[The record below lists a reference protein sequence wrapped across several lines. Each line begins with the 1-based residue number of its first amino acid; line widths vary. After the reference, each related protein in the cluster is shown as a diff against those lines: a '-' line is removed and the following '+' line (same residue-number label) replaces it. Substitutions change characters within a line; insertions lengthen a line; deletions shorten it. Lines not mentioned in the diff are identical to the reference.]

1 MNENL
6 IKKLQGVEL
15 IANYSKVR
23 RMLNNPLK
31 YIKAI
36 FHKEYIYPKTKM
48 EKVVDTYLFFGKKMK
63 VALPASTDI
72 YLTGGKSHSSEIRLA
87 LFLIKNL
94 KTNDK
99 FLDIGAHYGYFTLL
113 ASEIVGLN
121 GQVISFEPTSK
132 SFQLLKLNTEP
143 AKNIKCFQKAISN
156 SEDNI
161 VFYEFP
167 NLHSEYNSTDITQF
181 EKESWYKITPPTKV
195 EVKCTTIDKIT
206 HTESFNPKIIKIDV
220 EGAEYKV
227 INGGLSYFQTHSP
240 FIVME
245 YLEPKRK
252 NETHVDAL
260 NALLNIGYKSHII
273 DKDGNLEPIN
283 NVDNYLINNNLES
296 DNVVFIK

>member
-6 IKKLQGVEL
+6 IKKLQRVEL

-48 EKVVDTYLFFGKKMK
+48 EKVVETYLFFGKKMK

-94 KTNDK
+94 MMNDK

-113 ASEIVGLN
+113 ASEIVGEN

-143 AKNIKCFQKAISN
+143 AKILNVFKRQFQIRRQHCLFMS
-156 SEDNI
+156 
-161 VFYEFP
+161 FP
-167 NLHSEYNSTDITQF
+167 IC
-181 EKESWYKITPPTKV
+181 I
-195 EVKCTTIDKIT
+195 
-206 HTESFNPKIIKIDV
+206 
-220 EGAEYKV
+220 
-227 INGGLSYFQTHSP
+227 
-240 FIVME
+240 
-245 YLEPKRK
+245 
-252 NETHVDAL
+252 
-260 NALLNIGYKSHII
+260 LNIILQILPSLKGIM
-273 DKDGNLEPIN
+273 
-283 NVDNYLINNNLES
+283 V
-296 DNVVFIK
+296 